1 MAGYYQTPTIFGDTI
16 VFVSEDDLWEVA
28 STGGLA
34 RRLTTSVGAV
44 GTPCY
49 SPDGSQLAFTGRDE
63 GAWEVYVMS
72 SRGSFERRLTYQG
85 GRASVAGWS
94 ADGAQVIFATAH
106 QQPFLKKQH
115 LWQVSASGG
124 APELLPYGVA
134 NGISFGPGGGVVLGR
149 HAGDPARWKR
159 YRGGTAGHL
168 WIDREGNGEFDRLR
182 PVEGNVTAPM
192 WIGDRIYFISDHEGV
207 GNIYSCT
214 PQGQEIRRHT
224 HHQEFYARNAR
235 TDGRC
240 IVYHAGADLYVL
252 DPEAEGSRMVEIEF
266 QSPSVQR
273 RRRFVDAARYMQ
285 EFTVHPDGHTLALT
299 TRGKLFTMAN
309 WEGPVHHL
317 GIREGVRYRLPRWL
331 KGGKRLLCVS
341 DEGGEE
347 ALEIHTVDGS
357 DAPLRMAKLD
367 LGRITGIHISPKA
380 DMAAVRNHR
389 YELIVVDLKKHKAKV
404 IDRSPFGAITGIAW
418 SPDGKWLAY
427 GFASTERTTSIKIA
441 GPGKEKP
448 VFVTPPEFNDGW
460 PAWDPD
466 GKYLYFLSRR
476 FFNPVY
482 DALHFELGFPKAMR
496 PMLVTLRSDLPNPFL
511 ALPTQDPPK
520 PEEDKPKRKKKK
532 DEDKPVEIEFDGI
545 QHRVLAFPVAEGR
558 YGQIVGLPGKA
569 LYTAFPVE
577 GSVNKRWDRDDEGK
591 GTVMSWAFGTLR
603 EDTIITGVTNFALSR
618 DLTTLAYSTG
628 KRLRVVRAGEKP
640 PDTPDKG
647 ANVHDRGRSTGW
659 IDLKRVRVPVTP
671 LAEWRQMF
679 REAWRLQREHFWT
692 ENMSGVD
699 WSRVYDRYRPLIE
712 RVATRGEFSDLMWEM
727 QGELGTS
734 HAYEMGGD
742 YRLAPHVSQ
751 GLLGADVRYD
761 ADAGGY
767 RIERLVR
774 GDSWEEGCHS
784 PLLGPGVGVVEGDV
798 ITTIAGQAASAHQ
811 APEELLVNLGDQEV
825 ELRVKRGE
833 DAPRKVTVTLLRNE
847 TALRYRAWVNDNRAY
862 VHQHSGGLI
871 GYVHVPDMSALGY
884 AEFHRGWLSEI
895 QYPGLIVDVR
905 YNGGGHVSQLLL
917 EKLARRRLGYDIT
930 RWGHPVPYPVD
941 SMLGPMAALT
951 NENAG
956 SDGDMF
962 SHAFKMLKLGP
973 LVGQRTWGG
982 VIGITRNQFL
992 VDGSLTTQ
1000 PEYAIW
1006 FEDVG
1011 WRVENYGTDPDVD
1024 VAIRPQDYRAGKD
1037 PQLDKG
1043 IELLVEEMEQ
1053 NPPKV
1058 PDFGDRPF
1066 LPLPELPE
1074 EK

>member
-1 MAGYYQTPTIFGDTI
+1 MAGYYQTPTISGDTI
-16 VFVSEDDLWEVA
+16 VFVAEDDLWEV
-28 STGGLA
+28 SVEGGLA

-44 GTPCY
+44 GTPRF
-49 SPDGSQLAFTGRDE
+49 SPDGSRIAFTGREE

-72 SRGSFERRLTYQG
+72 ARGSVEKRLTFQG
-85 GRASVAGWS
+85 ASAAVASWTPEGDGIIYAS
-94 ADGAQVIFATAH
+94 AHI
-106 QQPFLKKQH
+106 QPFLKKQH
-115 LWQVSASGG
+115 LWQVNVAGG
-124 APELLPYGVA
+124 APEMLPFGVA
-134 NGISFGPGGGVVLGR
+134 SRISFGPSGAVVLGR

-168 WIDREGNGEFDRLR
+168 WVDQAGTGEFDRLR
-182 PVEGNVTAPM
+182 IDGNVTAPM
-192 WIGDRIYFISDHEGV
+192 WLGGRIYHISDHEGV
-207 GNIYSCT
+207 GNIYSCL
-214 PQGQEIRRHT
+214 PDGSDLRRHT
-224 HHQEFYARNAR
+224 HHAEFYARNAQ
-235 TDGRC
+235 TDGRR
-240 IVYHAGADLYVL
+240 IVYHAGAAIYLL
-252 DPEAEGSRMVEIEF
+252 DPDSGESRLVDIEF
-266 QSPSVQR
+266 HSPSVQR
-273 RRRFVDAARYMQ
+273 RRRFVDAAKYLQ

-299 TRGKLFTMAN
+299 SRGQLFVLAN
-309 WEGPVHHL
+309 WEGPIHHL
-317 GIREGVRYRLPRWL
+317 GEREGVRYRLPRWI

-347 ALEIHTVDGS
+347 ALEIHTVDGTE
-357 DAPLRMAKLD
+357 PPVRMAKLD
-367 LGRITGIHISPKA
+367 LGRITGIHVSPKS
-380 DMAAVRNHR
+380 DLAAIRNHR
-389 YELIVVDLKKHKAKV
+389 FELIVVDLKKQKAKV
-404 IDRSPFGAITGIAW
+404 IDRSPYGAIAGIAW
-418 SPDGKWLAY
+418 SPDGKWIAY
-427 GFASTERTTSIKIA
+427 GFSSTERTTSIKIA
-441 GPGKEKP
+441 GPGEEKP
-448 VFVTPPEFNDGW
+448 IYVTPPEFNDGW

-511 ALPTQDPPK
+511 ALPVQDPPK
-520 PEEDKPKRKKKK
+520 PDEDKPKKRKKK
-532 DEDKPVEIEFDGI
+532 DEEKPLEIEFDGI
-545 QHRVLAFPVAEGR
+545 QDRVLAFPVPEGR
-558 YGQIVGLPGKA
+558 YGQIAGLPGKA
-569 LYTAFPVE
+569 LYTTYPIE

-591 GTVMSWAFGTLR
+591 GTIMAWTFATLR
-603 EDTIITGVTNFALSR
+603 EDTLISGVSNFALSR

-640 PDTPDKG
+640 PDSPDKN
-647 ANVHDRGRSTGW
+647 ANIHDRGRSSGW
-659 IDLKRVRVPVTP
+659 IDLKRIRVPVTP
-671 LAEWRQMF
+671 LSEWRQMF

-699 WSRVYDRYRPLIE
+699 WGRVYDRYRPLVE

-751 GLLGADVRYD
+751 GLLGADLRYD
-761 ADAGGY
+761 DDAGGY
-767 RIERLVR
+767 RVDRLVR
-774 GDSWEEGCHS
+774 GDSWDEGCHS
-784 PLLGPGVGVVEGDV
+784 PLLTPGADVREGDV
-798 ITTIAGQAASAHQ
+798 IVAAAGQRASARN
-811 APEELLVNLGDQEV
+811 APEEFLVNQGDQEV
-825 ELRVKRGE
+825 ELAVKRGE
-833 DAPRKVTVTLLRNE
+833 DAPRKVTVTALRSE
-847 TALRYRAWVNDNRAY
+847 TPLRYRAWVNGNRDF
-862 VHQHSGGLI
+862 VHPRSGGLV

-895 QYPGLIVDVR
+895 QYPGLIIDVR

-941 SMLGPMAALT
+941 SVLGPMAAIT

-973 LVGQRTWGG
+973 LIGQRTWGG

-1011 WRVENYGTDPDVD
+1011 WRVENYGTDPDIDVD
-1024 VAIRPQDYRAGKD
+1024 MRPQDYRDGKD
-1037 PQLDKG
+1037 PQLEKAVA
-1043 IELLVEEMEQ
+1043 LLVEEMEKH
-1053 NPPKV
+1053 PPAV
-1058 PDFGDRPF
+1058 PDFGDRPY
-1066 LPLPELPE
+1066 LPLPELP
-1074 EK
+1074 KQ